1 MEVQDVTELRLLVRD
16 VLDEAIAS
24 VAEEEFNRL
33 CNALNNDFDE
43 VARRVRKALRALRRL
58 QGGVEP
64 EYNEWEALFYL
75 TWYQPRQIN
84 LALYI
89 LEHHDLERWPLK
101 RHEIDN
107 RRSFMPYSFHVIDVG
122 CGALAVQFAM
132 PLVAAKYQIEGNDLF
147 IRGIDPS
154 EPMKRIGNSLWSK
167 FRSLLG
173 THTEL
178 SDLSHICDQFTNNC
192 ELFDS
197 HASCTCSEHGRFEV
211 PYDEERYPAEQVRLI
226 AAVHAVYDSNQFKI
240 KRALQELHDRYSFF
254 DTVVTSH
261 ILNEEVVKFVCDAK
275 ESRQFRKPGPQ
286 DLVFQ
291 GQLPKTT
298 EWRTELFWRLPTHQ
312 ISSVRGLLSAAVRW
326 AARNHYPSV
335 MRIPTLEFRRAAKL

>member
-1 MEVQDVTELRLLVRD
+1 MEVRDVTELRLLVRG

-43 VARRVRKALRALRRL
+43 VARQVRKALRALRRL

-89 LEHHDLERWPLK
+89 LEHRDVDFPNGFGLESLP
-101 RHEIDN
+101 
-107 RRSFMPYSFHVIDVG
+107 FHVIDVG

-132 PLVAAKYQIEGNDLF
+132 PLVAVANQIEGNELC
-147 IRGIDPS
+147 IWGIDPS
-154 EPMKRIGNSLWSK
+154 EPMKRIGNLLWSK

-173 THTEL
+173 ANSEL
-178 SDLSHICDQFTNNC
+178 SDLSRICDQFTNNC

-197 HASCTCSEHGRFEV
+197 HTSCDCSENGCGALFE
-211 PYDEERYPAEQVRLI
+211 EERYDGGPQHLI
-226 AAVHAVYDSNQFKI
+226 TAVHAVYDSNQFKI
-240 KRALQELHDRYSFF
+240 KRALHELYDRYSYT
-254 DTVVTSH
+254 DIVVTSH
-261 ILNEEVVKFVCDAK
+261 ILNEEVVRSVCEFVCDN
-275 ESRQFRKPGPQ
+275 ERFYQCSPPNLRELP
-286 DLVFQ
+286 FQ

-298 EWRTELFWRLPTHQ
+298 EWRTELFWRLPEYQ
-312 ISSVRGLLSAAVRW
+312 INSVRGLLRKPVEW
-326 AARNHYPSV
+326 APNNHKTTIY
-335 MRIPTLEFRRAAKL
+335 RILGRV